1 MQVGARML
9 SRWREPAEP
18 AHEISLR
25 RLDFDDLCAIL
36 AETPGAPWA
45 DHHAGEIQDPN
56 SLKWLPGHRVLLPLS
71 WLRCPLG
78 SSASV
83 PIGTRRRSRELPSV
97 MAAPQYPQPGRHCR
111 RTHAVATRHSAV
123 PPKARSDGR
132 RTAAQGVWP
141 RGT

>member
-9 SRWREPAEP
+9 ARWREPAEP
-18 AHEISLR
+18 AHKIALR

-45 DHHAGEIQDPN
+45 DHHAGEIQDTN
-56 SLKWLPGHRVLLPLS
+56 SLKRLPGHRVLLPLS
-71 WLRCPLG
+71 SLSCPWG

-83 PIGTRRRSRELPSV
+83 PFAPRRRSCELPGV
-97 MAAPQYPQPGRHCR
+97 MTAPQCRQPGRHCR
-111 RTHAVATRHSAV
+111 RTHAAATRHPAV

-141 RGT
+141 RET